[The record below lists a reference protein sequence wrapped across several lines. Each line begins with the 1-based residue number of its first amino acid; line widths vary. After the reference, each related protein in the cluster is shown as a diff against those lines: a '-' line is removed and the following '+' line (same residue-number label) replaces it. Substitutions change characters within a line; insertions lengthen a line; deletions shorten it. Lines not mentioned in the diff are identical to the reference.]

1 MKRMVILIGKITLGI
16 SFVILLYLIALS
28 KINTIFN
35 ITANTERLELTVS
48 DNNNS
53 SWNFNGVN
61 ILDVYGNYL
70 HKNFAGS
77 VVLSANS
84 TIRIDRNASGPAFIT
99 IENRKSKTLCTIK
112 SDADLSSK
120 EIKANFIEFE
130 VDSIV
135 DKSTKGITHVLPIK
149 GFVKLG
155 GDTDYEINGESTAVL
170 KEGTVSMQGVSSIRR
185 NEYFRAGTEQLNL
198 GDELVFRNNPIAI
211 GFVLI
216 GEKSGLEVSYRV
228 EAREA
233 VVIRPGYEKS
243 GYKISATLLDK
254 FLNDR
259 SFQTLSLLTG
269 AIIVLITLLTFGMDI
284 FSFYQTVLNNKES

>member
-1 MKRMVILIGKITLGI
+1 MKKMAILLGKITLGF
-16 SFVILLYLIALS
+16 SFVTFVYLIALS

-35 ITANTERLELTVS
+35 VTANTERLEFTVS

-70 HKNFAGS
+70 YKKFSGS
-77 VVLSANS
+77 IVLSANS

-99 IENRKSKTLCTIK
+99 IENQKSNKLCLIK
-112 SDADLSSK
+112 SDLDLSIK
-120 EIKANFIEFE
+120 EIRAKFLEIE
-130 VDSIV
+130 VDSIQ
-135 DKSTKGITHVLPIK
+135 DKSSKGITHVLPIK
-149 GFVKLG
+149 GVVKLG

-170 KEGTVSMQGVSSIRR
+170 KEGIVSMQGISSIRK
-185 NEYFRAGTEQLNL
+185 NEYFRAGTEPLNL
-198 GDELVFRNNPIAI
+198 GDELLFRHNPIAI

-216 GEKSGLEVSYRV
+216 GERSGLEVSYRV

-233 VVIRPGYEKS
+233 VIIRPGYEKS

-259 SFQTLSLLTG
+259 SFQTISLLTG
-269 AIIVLITLLTFGMDI
+269 VIIVLITLLTFGMDI
-284 FSFYQTVLNNKES
+284 FSFYQSVLNNKES